1 MQFNLENSDDE
12 IANQIVGELGD
23 RLPGVLVSLM
33 LYAREANLLPDNDDE
48 LFWRKR
54 KAPSDTIPKH
64 QKCCL
69 CGGHYDG
76 YGHDPAP
83 LGSGK
88 CCDECNTNKV
98 IPAQLKALKLFE
110 RQGRVD
116 P

>member
-1 MQFNLENSDDE
+1 VQFNLENSDGE
-12 IANQIVGELGD
+12 IADQIVVALGD
-23 RLPGVLVSLM
+23 RLVGVLVSLM
-33 LYAREANLLPDNDDE
+33 RHAHEANLLPDNDDA

-54 KAPSDTIPKH
+54 KAPSGTTSKH

-76 YGHDPAP
+76 YGNDSAP

-98 IPAQLKALKLFE
+98 IPAQLKQLRLFE
-110 RQGRVD
+110 RQGRR
-116 P
+116 